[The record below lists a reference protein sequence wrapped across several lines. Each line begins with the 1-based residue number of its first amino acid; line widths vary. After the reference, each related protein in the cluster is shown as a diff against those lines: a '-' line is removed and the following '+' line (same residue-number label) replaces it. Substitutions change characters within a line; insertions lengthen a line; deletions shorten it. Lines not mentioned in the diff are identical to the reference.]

1 MKNINFKIL
10 LKIMIVIKLKKSK
23 KRSLKFKLKKM
34 NGFVNT
40 KIAIQSIKLICQ
52 NLIQAIVK
60 NADKKTK

>member
-1 MKNINFKIL
+1 
-10 LKIMIVIKLKKSK
+10 MIVIKLKKSK